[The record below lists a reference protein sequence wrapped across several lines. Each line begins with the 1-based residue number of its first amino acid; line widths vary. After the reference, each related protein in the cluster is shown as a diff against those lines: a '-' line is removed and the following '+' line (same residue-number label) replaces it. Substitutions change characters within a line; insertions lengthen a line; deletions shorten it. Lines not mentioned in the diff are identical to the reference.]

1 MKRGEVFWAD
11 LNPPFGSE
19 AGKVRPVLVVQ
30 TDGLTGIGHSSI
42 IVLPITSQ
50 LKPQPHPYRVHI
62 PKGAAGLTKPADI
75 LIDQI
80 TARDHRRF
88 RNASG
93 TLPHAIMTEVDL
105 KLQRVLDLI

>member
-1 MKRGEVFWAD
+1 MKRGEIFWAD

-19 AGKVRPVLVVQ
+19 PGKTRPVVVVQ
-30 TDGLTGIGHSSI
+30 SDTLTDAGHSSI

-62 PKGAAGLTKPADI
+62 PKGVAGLNKPADI

-80 TARDHRRF
+80 TARDHRRL
-88 RNASG
+88 RNSAG
-93 TLPHAIMTEVDL
+93 TLPHAIMVDVDL

>member
-19 AGKVRPVLVVQ
+19 PGKTRPVLVVQ
-30 TDGLTGIGHSSI
+30 SDALTGAGHNSI

-80 TARDHRRF
+80 SARDHRRF
-88 RNASG
+88 HRHAG
-93 TLPHAIMTEVDL
+93 TLPNAIMAEVDL

>member
-1 MKRGEVFWAD
+1 MKRGDIFWAD
-11 LNPPFGSE
+11 LKPPFGSE
-19 AGKVRPVLVVQ
+19 PGKIRPVLIVQ
-30 TDGLTGIGHSSI
+30 TDALTGAGHTSI

-80 TARDHRRF
+80 TARDHRRL
-88 RNASG
+88 RNPAG
-93 TLPHAIMTEVDL
+93 TLPHAIMAEVDL
-105 KLQRVLDLI
+105 KIQHVLDLI

>member
-1 MKRGEVFWAD
+1 MKRGEIFWAD
-11 LNPPFGSE
+11 LSPPFGSE
-19 AGKVRPVLVVQ
+19 PGKTRPVLVVQ
-30 TDGLTGIGHSSI
+30 SDALTGAGHNSI

-62 PKGAAGLTKPADI
+62 PIGAAGLTKPADI
-75 LIDQI
+75 LVDQI

-88 RNASG
+88 HNPAG
-93 TLPHAIMTEVDL
+93 TLPYAIMAEVDL

>member
-1 MKRGEVFWAD
+1 MKRGEVYWAD

-19 AGKVRPVLVVQ
+19 PGKTRPVLIIQ
-30 TDGLTGIGHSSI
+30 SDALTGAGHYSI
-42 IVLPITSQ
+42 IVLPLTSQ

-88 RNASG
+88 RSPAG
-93 TLPHAIMTEVDL
+93 MLPHSIMVEVDL